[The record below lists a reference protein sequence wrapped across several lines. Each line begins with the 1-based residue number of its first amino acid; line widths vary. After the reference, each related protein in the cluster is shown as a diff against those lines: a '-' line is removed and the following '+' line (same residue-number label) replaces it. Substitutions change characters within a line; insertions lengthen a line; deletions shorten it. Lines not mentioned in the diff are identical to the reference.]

1 MASADTAVM
10 EKSNDDQKVSEDME
24 KLQIDPLIKHPLQNR
39 WCLWFF
45 KNDKSKDWADNLRQ
59 ITAFDTVEDF
69 WAIYNHI
76 QSAGR
81 LASGCDYNLFKDDI
95 KPMWEDERNKSGGRW
110 LASFDKRGPKG
121 LDIDKLWLETLLCLI
136 GEGFDEESD
145 VVNGCVVNI
154 RAKGNKLSVWIGD
167 FKRDEVVLK
176 IGRRFKERLLLPG
189 RFQVSFEAHQDT
201 IVKRGSSA
209 KSRFSI

>member
-10 EKSNDDQKVSEDME
+10 EEKTSEQKISEDVE
-24 KLQIDPLIKHPLQNR
+24 KLELDPLIKHPLQNR

-59 ITAFDTVEDF
+59 ITSFDTVEDF
-69 WAIYNHI
+69 WAVYNHI
-76 QSAGR
+76 QSAGK

-95 KPMWEDERNKSGGRW
+95 KPMWEDERNKTGGRW
-110 LASFDKRGPKG
+110 LASFDKRGGKG
-121 LDIDKLWLETLLCLI
+121 IDVDKLWLETVLCLI

-145 VVNGCVVNI
+145 VVNGCVVNV
-154 RAKGNKLSVWIGD
+154 RGKGNKLSVWIGD
-167 FKRDEVVLK
+167 YKRDEVVLK
-176 IGRRFKERLLLPG
+176 IGRRFKERLGLPP
-189 RFQVSFEAHQDT
+189 RFQIAFEAHQDT

-209 KSRFSI
+209 KSRFTI